1 MADFETVGKVSDF
14 PPGKIFGRT
23 VAGEPVAITNAGGR
37 LWAFSDVCGHW
48 GIRLSEPDGYGYAE
62 AGFVVCMLHDSV
74 YNTRTGALMA
84 GPSSAPLA
92 IYDVHVEGEDVQLR
106 KRESVPATSDD
117 G

>member
-1 MADFETVGKVSDF
+1 MADFEIVGKLDDF
-14 PPGKIFGRT
+14 PPGKIRGCT
-23 VAGEPVAITNAGGR
+23 VAGEAVAIANAGGR

-48 GIRLSEPDGYGYAE
+48 GIPLSEPKGYGYAE

-92 IYDVHVEGEDVQLR
+92 IYDVRVEGEDVLLR
-106 KRESVPATSDD
+106 KRENVPAASDD